1 MDIAKIEIFG
11 LKIKIA
17 YVDGSRE
24 DIQAGRYTL
33 RDAEGDR
40 VERRTATD
48 EDRTRLQALADAF
61 VTASLPGEDV
71 AITSHTQT
79 ATELQVRYVDG
90 RAESV
95 ELGVYQIK
103 NAQNDTIFETTATQA
118 HTDRLLALIDDFLNG
133 DQPGAILTGT
143 IGDDRIDGGNGSDDI
158 SGQDGEDDLRGEGGD
173 DTILGGAG
181 DDRLRGSAGND
192 SLSGED
198 GDDRLRGDGDIPV
211 GGVAGDDLLF
221 GGAGVDRLV
230 GEAGNDVVYG
240 DAGDDLVR
248 GDMDN
253 DAVYGGDGNDRARGD
268 GGDDSVWGD
277 AGDDRVDGGLGNDT
291 LYGGADNDRVKGD
304 AGDDMVMGDD
314 GDDRVDG
321 DAGNDMLAGGAGDD
335 DLHGG
340 LDNDSLDGN
349 TGSDIYHGD
358 LGADVFVFAA
368 DAAFDKVD
376 DFQDGIDLFDL
387 SAYGFADLAAVLAGA
402 TEHVDANGTD
412 VFLDFGGGD
421 ILKLDDV
428 TLAQLTEADFL
439 L

>member
-1 MDIAKIEIFG
+1 MDIEKIEIFG
-11 LKIKIA
+11 QKIKIE

-40 VERRTATD
+40 VARRTATE
-48 EDRTRLQALADAF
+48 EDRARLQGLADAF
-61 VTASLPGEDV
+61 VAASLPGDDV
-71 AITSHTQT
+71 AITSHNQT
-79 ATELQVRYVDG
+79 ATELQVRYADG

-95 ELGVYQIK
+95 EAGIYQIK

-133 DQPGAILTGT
+133 EQPGTTLTGT
-143 IGDDRIDGGNGSDDI
+143 IGDDRLDGGNGADEI
-158 SGQDGEDDLRGEGGD
+158 AGLDGEDDLRGEGGD
-173 DTILGGAG
+173 DTMLGGAG
-181 DDRLRGSAGND
+181 DDKMRGSAGND

-211 GGVAGDDLLF
+211 GGLSGDDLLF

-230 GEAGNDVVYG
+230 GDAGNDTLYGGDGHDNRVRGGWGDDVVYG

-253 DAVYGGDGNDRARGD
+253 DQVYGGEGNDRARGD
-268 GGDDSVWGD
+268 AGDDSVWGED
-277 AGDDRVDGGLGNDT
+277 GDDRVDGGT
-291 LYGGADNDRVKGD
+291 
-304 AGDDMVMGDD
+304 
-314 GDDRVDG
+314 
-321 DAGNDMLAGGAGDD
+321 GNDMLSGGAGDD

-340 LDNDSLDGN
+340 LDNDTLDGG
-349 TGSDIYHGD
+349 TGSDTYHGD
-358 LGADVFVFAA
+358 LGADIFVFAA

-376 DFQDGIDLFDL
+376 DFQDGTDLIDL

-402 TEHVDANGTD
+402 SEHVDANGTD
-412 VFLDFGGGD
+412 VFLDFGAGD
-421 ILKLDDV
+421 ILKLDDL
-428 TLAQLTEADFL
+428 TLAQLTEADFIL
-439 L
+439 